1 MTLSIRTHDGQ
12 QCSECR
18 SRRRTDAAREDRLL
32 CLWREARA
40 AAGSLHPLALAS
52 FPLVILI
59 YVANGLRFFWFDYL
73 YGFALGF
80 LLPEML
86 LKRMV

>member
-1 MTLSIRTHDGQ
+1 MLNCHCFLAIEVRPAN
-12 QCSECR
+12 R
-18 SRRRTDAAREDRLL
+18 
-32 CLWREARA
+32 
-40 AAGSLHPLALAS
+40 LALAS

-59 YVANGLRFFWFDYL
+59 NVANGLRFFWFDYL
-73 YGFALGF
+73 YGFAPGF